1 MIKRLYIFNIRRRT
15 IEIIFLPGGA
25 WLHLQIATFN
35 ETEAHRGKTYRG
47 TSETPVPN
55 KRARWYF
62 K

>member
-35 ETEAHRGKTYRG
+35 ETEAHRGKTVSRHERNAG
-47 TSETPVPN
+47 S
-55 KRARWYF
+55 K
-62 K
+62 